1 MSPSDSPPR
10 PAWPSQASGWS
21 FARPRDGVSRV
32 APALVVYVPSSLP
45 RWNRWVP
52 VALFPSDASF
62 PCISARSASTSSVS
76 RPAQRLLALQ
86 PAHSR
91 SHLMTLSIGG
101 FSRVV
106 TFPTAPIATGRSDPC
121 RKGFAPSREP
131 CLSTAHAYI
140 ALSPGTGL
148 SCPRR
153 SRDKPA
159 TLTPAS
165 GCRDHTTSPSA
176 SGALVSRAISVHRSP
191 PHVRDDRETPLVTR
205 RGDSLYS
212 CFYLAV
218 KLFSE
223 IQKYA
228 RSRPA
233 AKLSE

>member
-140 ALSPGTGL
+140 VLSPGTGL
-148 SCPRR
+148 SCPRH
-153 SRDKPA
+153 SRELCPRK
-159 TLTPAS
+159 L
-165 GCRDHTTSPSA
+165 SA
-176 SGALVSRAISVHRSP
+176 SVGAPGPHDFAVRISALVSRHQSVHRIP
-191 PHVRDDRETPLVTR
+191 P
-205 RGDSLYS
+205 
-212 CFYLAV
+212 
-218 KLFSE
+218 
-223 IQKYA
+223 Q
-228 RSRPA
+228 RP
-233 AKLSE
+233 